1 MLEAV
6 MYLMPLFCH
15 RFNASPLTCI
25 LHPLIIKIRPS
36 ARTAPN
42 LQSFESALNCFLSC
56 QVLFSK
62 SNTKH
67 VFRSSNMAWSFH
79 DRARMY
85 AIGRGIGVE
94 RRVQFF
100 SIGLNTCAQ
109 SNNFRF
115 LSNPPKM

>member
-25 LHPLIIKIRPS
+25 LHPLIIKIRS
-36 ARTAPN
+36 FSRTVPN
-42 LQSFESALNCFLSC
+42 LLASESALNCSLSC

-67 VFRSSNMAWSFH
+67 VSRPSNMAQSFH

-85 AIGRGIGVE
+85 EIGRGIGVE
-94 RRVQFF
+94 RRVQVF
-100 SIGLNTCAQ
+100 SIGLNICTQ
-109 SNNFRF
+109 SNSFT
-115 LSNPPKM
+115 SSSIPPKT